1 MTWTPWQFI
10 VVAIAG
16 WMNRQQQEVIEYLKE
31 ENRVLR
37 EKLSHKRII
46 LNDAQKRRLARAAK
60 KLGRQLLRE
69 VGTLFSPD
77 TLLKWHRWLIARK
90 YDGSAKRKRGPKPL
104 KADMIRD
111 LVVRMAGAAGN
122 GRF

>member
-16 WMNRQQQEVIEYLKE
+16 WMNRQQQEMIEHLTE

-37 EKLSHKRII
+37 EKLGHKRII

-69 VGTLFSPD
+69 VGTLLSSD
-77 TLLKWHRWLIARK
+77 TLLKWQCVRKAVGIAAV
-90 YDGSAKRKRGPKPL
+90 S
-104 KADMIRD
+104 
-111 LVVRMAGAAGN
+111 
-122 GRF
+122 